1 MGDLTLA
8 YKVRSYSTG
17 TLGRAICNARTH
29 HFVADDAGGEEVGA
43 GELFLSGIS
52 ACAVNM
58 VERLAKE
65 QHIPLQ
71 WMDVGVEA
79 YRDPTKTAGDRSV
92 YDAIRVHF
100 EMWGSTKT
108 RPMGWSKPGSAADRS
123 TGRSPWRPLIPP
135 WSIWLIANCVD
146 SARPTARRPCLHLS

>member
-1 MGDLTLA
+1 MAALTLA

-17 TLGRAICNARTH
+17 TLGRAICNTRTH

-58 VERLAKE
+58 VERLAK
-65 QHIPLQ
+65 QDHMPLQ
-71 WMDVGVEA
+71 WMDVSVEA
-79 YRDPTKTAGDRSV
+79 YREPGKTPGEITV

-100 EMWGSTKT
+100 EMWGVKDEHAEGLVETWK
-108 RPMGWSKPGSAADRS
+108 
-123 TGRSPWRPLIPP
+123 
-135 WSIWLIANCVD
+135 
-146 SARPTARRPCLHLS
+146 RR

>member
-1 MGDLTLA
+1 MTELKLA

-43 GELFLSGIS
+43 GELFFSGIG

-58 VERLAKE
+58 VERIAN
-65 QHIPLQ
+65 QGSIPLD

-79 YRDPTKTAGDRSV
+79 YRDPDKAPGDRTL
-92 YDAIRVHF
+92 YDAIRISF
-100 EMWGSTKT
+100 EMWG
-108 RPMGWSKPGSAADRS
+108 
-123 TGRSPWRPLIPP
+123 
-135 WSIWLIANCVD
+135 VD
-146 SARPTARRPCLHLS
+146 DDQAHELVETWKRR